1 MDVILLEKVGNLGKL
16 GDKVSVKA
24 GYARNFLV
32 PQKKALP
39 INSENLAIFEAR
51 RAEFERKQG
60 ESLADAQERAKQLSE
75 IIVVVSS
82 KVGLEGKLFGSV
94 TAANIAEGLSSAGVG
109 VSKKEVRL
117 PQGPIRQIGE
127 YEIKVHLHPEVDA
140 VVTVQVVA
148 EE

>member
-51 RAEFERKQG
+51 RADLERKQG
-60 ESLADAQERAKQLSE
+60 ESLADARERAKQLSE

-94 TAANIAEGLSSAGVG
+94 TAANIAEGLSSAGVE
-109 VSKKEVRL
+109 VSKREVRL
-117 PQGPIRQIGE
+117 PKGPIRQIGE
-127 YEIKVHLHPEVDA
+127 YEIDVHLHPEVKA

>member
-1 MDVILLEKVGNLGKL
+1 MEVVLLEKVINLGKL
-16 GDKVSVKA
+16 GDMVSVKA

-32 PQKKALP
+32 PQGKALP
-39 INSENLAIFEAR
+39 ATSKNIADFEAR
-51 RAEFERKQG
+51 RADLELRQG
-60 ESLADAQERAKQLSE
+60 ETLADAQRRAQQLSE

-94 TAANIAEGLSSAGVG
+94 TAANIAEGLSSAGVE

-117 PQGPIRQIGE
+117 PDGPLRQTGD
-127 YEIKVHLHPEVDA
+127 YEIKVHLHPDVDA

-148 EE
+148 ED

>member
-1 MDVILLEKVGNLGKL
+1 MDVILLEKVSNLGKL

-32 PQKKALP
+32 PQGKALSVTP
-39 INSENLAIFEAR
+39 ENLAAFEAR
-51 RAEFERKQG
+51 RAELERKQG

-94 TAANIAEGLSSAGVG
+94 TAANIAEGLSSAGVE

-117 PQGPIRQIGE
+117 PSGPIRQTGE
-127 YEIKVHLHPEVDA
+127 YEVKVHLHPDVDA

>member
-117 PQGPIRQIGE
+117 PHGPIRQIGE

>member
-1 MDVILLEKVGNLGKL
+1 MEVILLEKVINLGQL
-16 GDKVSVKA
+16 GDMVSVKA

-32 PQKKALP
+32 PQGKALP
-39 INSENLAIFEAR
+39 ATADNLKEFEAR
-51 RAEFERKQG
+51 RADLERRQG
-60 ESLADAQERAKQLSE
+60 ESLASAQQRAQQLSE

-94 TAANIAEGLSSAGVG
+94 TAANIADGLSSAGVE

-117 PQGPIRQIGE
+117 PDGPIRKTGD
-127 YEIKVHLHPEVDA
+127 YEVQVHLHPDVNA

-148 EE
+148 ED